1 MPLRIGFCLTL
12 FFVFP
17 AALHAQTPTLS
28 DPNHWLAIVG
38 DSGVTGAASSPDIE
52 PTLPNLTGQ
61 IWGALVP
68 YGEVWRTGANSAT
81 KITFSKDVMIETTA
95 VPAGTYA
102 FFAIPTATTWTL
114 ILSKEPNQ
122 PGAFAYKKENDLL
135 RVTVKPTAVPIRER
149 LAYAITNFTDDAASI
164 DLEWEK
170 LRVTLPVKLK
180 TAEQAAANIKEATDG
195 SWMPMNN
202 AARYLLDQKQY
213 PAAMEKVDASIAVRE
228 TWLND
233 WTKAQ
238 ILAGQGKYKDALAL
252 ADKAK
257 TLGEQTPKDFFAADE
272 VKKALAEWKTKG

>member
-1 MPLRIGFCLTL
+1 MSALAQQLQLPAKSPGGKVTQTAGLTDIT
-12 FFVFP
+12 VEY
-17 AALHAQTPTLS
+17 
-28 DPNHWLAIVG
+28 
-38 DSGVTGAASSPDIE
+38 SSPAVRARK
-52 PTLPNLTGQ
+52 

-81 KITFSKDVMIETTA
+81 RITFSKDVTIDTTP

-114 ILSKEPNQ
+114 ILSKEANQ

-135 RVTVKPTAVPIRER
+135 RVTVKPTAVPMRER

-180 TAEQAAANIKEATDG
+180 TAEQAAANIKDATDN
-195 SWMPMNN
+195 SWQPMNS
-202 AARYLLDQKQY
+202 AARYLMDNKDY
-213 PAAMEKVDASIAVRE
+213 AGAMDKVTASIAARE
-228 TWLND
+228 TWFNT

-238 ILAGQGKYKDALAL
+238 ILAGQGKYKDAMPLAE
-252 ADKAK
+252 KAK
-257 TLGEQTPKDFFAADE
+257 TMGEVNPKDFFAADE